1 MSAIWLALLVGAVV
15 VAAAVPAADA
25 YKAEIEDWRAKREAG
40 LKSETGWLTVA
51 GLFWL
56 HEGDNRAGTDEE
68 ASIVLPKGAKSIG
81 SFRFATG
88 KVTFVP
94 SEHAAVLLNGN
105 PVTGPVML
113 KSDEGGVE
121 PDVLTYE
128 DTTMFVIK
136 RGTRHAV
143 RMRDKNSKMRRE
155 FTGEHWYPVRE
166 DMRFEAKFVSYPE
179 PKLVPIPNI
188 LNEVEH
194 EKSIGYAVFTYHGH
208 EYTLEPVIEEDHLFY
223 IFKDQ
228 TAGKET
234 YGAGRFLYSEM
245 PKNGHVILDFNQAV
259 NPPCSFT
266 PFATCPLPPK
276 QNRLAVRIEAGELKY
291 GDHH

>member
-1 MSAIWLALLVGAVV
+1 
-15 VAAAVPAADA
+15 AVPAADA
-25 YKAEIEDWRAKREAG
+25 YKSEIEEWRAKREAE
-40 LKSETGWLTVA
+40 LKSDTGWLTVA

-56 HEGDNRAGTDEE
+56 HEGDNRAGTDPQ
-68 ASIVLPKGAKSIG
+68 ASIVLPTGAKSIG
-81 SFRFATG
+81 SFQFVKG
-88 KVTFVP
+88 KVTFVRAP
-94 SEHAAVLLNGN
+94 GAAVSLNGN
-105 PVTGPVML
+105 PVNGSAHL
-113 KSDEGGVE
+113 QSDEDGAKA
-121 PDVLTYE
+121 DVLEYQ
-128 DTTMFVIK
+128 DITMFVIK
-136 RGTRHAV
+136 RGTRSAV

-155 FTGEHWYPVRE
+155 FSGEHWFPVRE

-179 PKLVPIPNI
+179 PKMVPIPNI
-188 LNEVEH
+188 LNEVEQ
-194 EKSIGYAVFTYHGH
+194 EKSIGYATFTYQGH

-245 PKNGHVILDFNQAV
+245 PQNGHVILDFNQAV

-291 GDHH
+291 GDH